1 MRENLPVFSHRG
13 AAHGAAPLL
22 IFPRFGFS
30 KYLLPATLADATTAL
45 SVAGGT
51 PATPATLRISN
62 SSWV

>member
-13 AAHGAAPLL
+13 AAHSAAPLL

-30 KYLLPATLADATTAL
+30 KYLLPATLADVMSAL

-51 PATPATLRISN
+51 PATRATLPKSH